1 MDLMKWILPLLILVP
16 FLSGLIL
23 LIRPVENTHR
33 RNTLVMTVCSLVS
46 AGVLTLL
53 LSRVLASGGGGVSGV
68 ADIGFFQILGADFS
82 ITLRVDGMSAVFL
95 AIVAVLWPLTD
106 LYAFEYMQHD
116 HAQNRFFGLF
126 TMTYGVVLGIAM
138 AGNLFTMYLFY
149 ELLTL
154 ATLPLV
160 MHEMDGVAKHAGL
173 KYLLYSMG
181 GAALAFLS
189 MMILSRHGGLVF
201 TPGGS
206 LSPELAYGK
215 ETLLCAGFLLGF
227 FGFGVKAAVFPFHGW
242 LPSAGVAPTPVTAL
256 LHAVAVV
263 NAGIFAVLRLLYYG
277 YGASFL
283 AGTFAQNVMLA
294 VTAFTIVYG
303 SMMALR
309 MQHLKRRLAYSTVSN
324 LSYML
329 LGAAFCSGAGFTAA
343 ILHMIAH
350 SALKIALFFCAG
362 ALLTRTEELPGGVQ
376 EYVFQYVG
384 YAKKTP
390 SIFRVFTVASIG
402 LIGVPP
408 LAGFTSKWAIAQAGM
423 LQGSPLAVCGLAALA
438 ISAFLTG
445 MYLLDLIVKG
455 YFPPHDFDARG
466 LEELT
471 DCGWRMKSALYATC
485 LLGLLLIFFMPL
497 LQNVLTAYGAGLI

>member
-1 MDLMKWILPLLILVP
+1 MNLILPLLILIP
-16 FLSGLIL
+16 FLTGFLM
-23 LIRPVENTHR
+23 LIRPAEDTHK

-46 AGVLTLL
+46 VA
-53 LSRVLASGGGGVSGV
+53 VLALLVSRAMSLIPAAETAVVPIFGENF
-68 ADIGFFQILGADFS
+68 AIAFRI
-82 ITLRVDGMSAVFL
+82 DGMSAVFCT
-95 AIVAVLWPLTD
+95 IVAVLWPLTD
-106 LYAFEYMQHD
+106 LYAFEYMHHD

-160 MHEMDGVAKHAGL
+160 MHEMNGIAKHAGL

-181 GAALAFLS
+181 GAAMAFLS
-189 MMILSRHGGLVF
+189 MMILSRHGSLVF

-206 LSPELAYGK
+206 LDPSLANGR
-215 ETLLCAGFLLGF
+215 ENLLLAGFLLGF
-227 FGFGVKAAVFPFHGW
+227 FGFGVKAAVFPFHAW
-242 LPSAGVAPTPVTAL
+242 LPAAGVAPTPVTAL

-263 NAGIFAVLRLLYYG
+263 NAGIFAVLRLLYFG
-277 YGASFL
+277 YGADFL
-283 AGTFAQNVMLA
+283 SGTFAQNVMLA

-329 LGAAFCSGAGFTAA
+329 LGAAFCSGIGFTAA

-350 SALKIALFFCAG
+350 SALKITLFFCAG

-390 SIFRVFTVASIG
+390 SIFRTFIVASVG

-423 LQGSPLAVCGLAALA
+423 AQGSPLAVCGLAALA

-445 MYLLDLIVKG
+445 MYLLDVIVKG
-455 YFPPHDFDARG
+455 CFPPHDFDESR
-466 LEELT
+466 LEGLT
-471 DCGWRMKSALYATC
+471 DCGWRMKTALYAVC
-485 LLGLLLIFFMPL
+485 ALGLALIFFMPL

>member
-1 MDLMKWILPLLILVP
+1 MKLILLALILVP
-16 FLSGLIL
+16 FIGGLL
-23 LIRPVENTHR
+23 LFIRPIEDTHR
-33 RNTLVMTVCSLVS
+33 RNVFVMALCSAVS
-46 AGVLTLL
+46 AAALA
-53 LSRVLASGGGGVSGV
+53 VLAWCAVSGGAERIV
-68 ADIGFFQILGADFS
+68 FFAIFGEDFS
-82 ITLRVDGMSAVFL
+82 LALHVDGLSAVFL
-95 AIVAVLWPLTD
+95 AIVAVLWPITD

-116 HAQNRFFGLF
+116 RAQNRFFAFF
-126 TMTYGVVLGIAM
+126 TMTYGVVIGIAT
-138 AGNLFTMYLFY
+138 AANLFTLYLFY
-149 ELLTL
+149 EMLTL
-154 ATLPLV
+154 CTLPLV

-173 KYLLYSMG
+173 KYLLYSMS
-181 GAALAFLS
+181 GAAMAFLS
-189 MMILSRHGGLVF
+189 MMILYNYGGLIF
-201 TPGGS
+201 LGGGS
-206 LSPELAYGK
+206 LDRGLAVGH
-215 ETLLCAGFLLGF
+215 ESLLCVGFLLGF

-263 NAGIFAVLRLLYYG
+263 NAGIFAILRLLYFG

-303 SMMALR
+303 STMALR

-329 LGAAFCSGAGFTAA
+329 LGAALCSGAGLTAA

-362 ALLTRTEELPGGVQ
+362 ALLCRTEELEQGVQ
-376 EYVFQYVG
+376 EYVFQYTG

-390 SIFRVFTVASIG
+390 AIFAVFTIASLG

-408 LAGFTSKWAIAQAGM
+408 LCGFASKWAIAQAAV
-423 LQGSPLAVCGLAALA
+423 QQASPLAITGCAALA
-438 ISAFLTG
+438 VSAFLTG
-445 MYLLDLIVKG
+445 MYLLGLILEA
-455 YFPPHDFDARG
+455 YFPPEGFDASG

-471 DCGWRMKSALYATC
+471 DPGRRMKSALWAC
-485 LLGLLLIFFMPL
+485 AVLGLLLIFFMPL
-497 LQNVLTAYGAGLI
+497 LQNVLSAYTAGLM